1 MDPTRIVTVVISA
14 VALCASVLMTWRA
27 LRRYREG
34 LRLGVKRSVL
44 LRFARR
50 RVTMGVMLGVV
61 AVMLFLGMHV
71 LDGYFR
77 TSPAAFT
84 WFWLA
89 VLALLVWLI
98 FLAIFDLVAVLHS
111 RLEQWQ
117 RRPPFGGD

>member
-1 MDPTRIVTVVISA
+1 MGISA
-14 VALCASVLMTWRA
+14 VALCASVLMIWRA
-27 LRRYREG
+27 LWRYREG

-77 TSPAAFT
+77 ASPAAFT

-117 RRPPFGGD
+117 RRPPFGED